1 LIGEEIGTL
10 KLIKQTLQKQLSPY
24 ALYVVL
30 GIILIILPPF
40 TSSYVQSMIVKIL
53 IFGIFAMS
61 LNLLWGY
68 TGLFS
73 LGHAAYFGIA
83 GYSTGI
89 LIVSYGIGS
98 FWISA
103 PVSVLLATLFAAILG
118 IPALRV
124 GGAYFLLVTLA
135 IGELFYSIAVKWRN
149 VTGGSNGLPG
159 IPYPDLGLPGLT
171 MNATS
176 FYYFIFIAFIISAFL
191 MYRIIHSPFGYALQG
206 IRENEPRMRALGY
219 NTWLYKYIIFIVAGL
234 FAGVAGVLFAHYGR
248 IMVPGHLGVMTSTLA
263 MLMVI
268 LGSSSKVFG
277 PVLGAALVVLLE
289 HITSI
294 YIPAR
299 WPLIL
304 GGVFVISVMFL
315 PGGVGINISKL
326 LKKVFYGSA
335 QG

>member
-1 LIGEEIGTL
+1 MRGENIGNL
-10 KLIKQTLQKQLSPY
+10 KLKQPLQKQLFPY
-24 ALYVVL
+24 ALYIVI
-30 GIILIILPPF
+30 GIILIILPSF
-40 TSSYVQSMIVKIL
+40 ISDYVQHMIVKIL

-83 GYSTGI
+83 GYTAGI

-103 PVSVLLATLFAAILG
+103 PFGILMATLFAAILG

-135 IGELFYSIAVKWRN
+135 MGELFHSVAVKWRDM
-149 VTGGSNGLPG
+149 TGGSNGFPG
-159 IPYPDLGLPGLT
+159 IPYPDLGLPWFT
-171 MNATS
+171 MNDTY
-176 FYYFIFIAFIISAFL
+176 FYYFIFIAFIICAFL
-191 MYRIIHSPFGYALQG
+191 MYRLVNSPFGRALQG

-219 NTWLYKYIIFIVAGL
+219 NTWLYKYIIFVVAGL

-268 LGSSSKVFG
+268 LGSCSIVFG

-294 YIPAR
+294 YIPER

-304 GGVFVISVMFL
+304 GGVFVISVIFL
-315 PGGVGINISKL
+315 PGGIGIYISRF
-326 LKKVFYGSA
+326 LKKVSYGSA
-335 QG
+335 KG